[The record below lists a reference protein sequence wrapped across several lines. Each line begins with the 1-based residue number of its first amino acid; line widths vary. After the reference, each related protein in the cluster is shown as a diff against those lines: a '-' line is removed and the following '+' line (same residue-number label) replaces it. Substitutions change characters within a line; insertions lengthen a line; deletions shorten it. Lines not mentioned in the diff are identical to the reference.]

1 MLRALTLFAL
11 AALVAGCSSVGGGT
25 PMTVFADPAKY
36 QYSSCECLGRQRQ
49 TWTVREHELKQLMD
63 RADQSPGGGLVNVLA
78 YKADYTAA
86 SEELQLLEAAARAK
100 NCDAGAN
107 WQSNSAVR

>member
-1 MLRALTLFAL
+1 MLRAVALFAL
-11 AALVAGCSSVGGGT
+11 AALLVGCSAVGGGT

-36 QYSSCECLGRQRQ
+36 QYSSCESIGRQRQ
-49 TWTVREHELKQLMD
+49 SWTNREQELRQLME
-63 RADQSPGGGLVNVLA
+63 RADHSPGGGLVNVLA

-86 SEELQLLEAAARAK
+86 SEELQLLDAAARAK
-100 NCDAGAN
+100 NCDGGAN

>member
-1 MLRALTLFAL
+1 
-11 AALVAGCSSVGGGT
+11 
-25 PMTVFADPAKY
+25 
-36 QYSSCECLGRQRQ
+36 
-49 TWTVREHELKQLMD
+49 MD

>member
-25 PMTVFADPAKY
+25 PMTVFAD
-36 QYSSCECLGRQRQ
+36 
-49 TWTVREHELKQLMD
+49 REHELKQLMD

>member
-1 MLRALTLFAL
+1 
-11 AALVAGCSSVGGGT
+11 
-25 PMTVFADPAKY
+25 MTVFADPAKY
-36 QYSSCECLGRQRQ
+36 QYSSCESIGRQRQ
-49 TWTVREHELKQLMD
+49 SWTNREQELRQLME

-86 SEELQLLEAAARAK
+86 SEELQLLDAAARAK
-100 NCDAGAN
+100 NCDGGAN